1 MLLHLVDG
9 TFELF
14 RAYFGRPPRENPE
27 GNPVGAVHGLMDSM
41 LSLLR
46 ESEVTHVGVAF
57 DTVIESFR
65 NQLFAG
71 YKTGEGIEPELWA
84 QFPLAEEG
92 LRALGLTVWGMMEFE
107 ADDAMATAALRWV
120 DDVERVVICSP
131 DKDMTQAVIADRV
144 VTYDR
149 MRQVMLDEAGVNE
162 KFGVPP
168 DSIPDYLA
176 LVGDTA
182 DGIPGIPAWGAKSA
196 SAVLAEYRRL
206 DRIPLDEGEWTIK
219 VRGAA
224 RLAEN
229 LRSNIDAAKLFRTL
243 TTLRR
248 DVPLPQELPELEW
261 KGVPRD
267 TFEAFCAK
275 HDFDTIQERVPR
287 WA

>member
-9 TFELF
+9 TYELF
-14 RAYFGRPPRENPE
+14 RAYFGRPPRSNPQ
-27 GNPVGAVHGLMDSM
+27 GHPVGAVHGLLDSM
-41 LSLLR
+41 ISLLR
-46 ESEVTHVGVAF
+46 ESGVTHVAVAF

-65 NQLFAG
+65 NDLFTG

-84 QFPLAEEG
+84 QFPIAEEG
-92 LRALGLTVWGMMEFE
+92 LRALGLTVWSMVDFE

-120 DDVERVVICSP
+120 DDVEQVMICSP

-149 MRQVMLDEAGVNE
+149 MRQVLLDEEGVHG
-162 KFGVPP
+162 KFGVAP

-182 DGIPGIPAWGAKSA
+182 DGVPGVPSWGAKSA
-196 SAVLAEYRRL
+196 SAVLAEYHRL
-206 DRIPLDEGEWTIK
+206 DRIPLDENEWTIE
-219 VRGAA
+219 VRGAS

-229 LRSNIDAAKLFRTL
+229 LRTHLADAKLYRTL

-248 DVPLPQELPELEW
+248 DVPIQESLEDLEW
-261 KGVPRD
+261 QGVPRAIFD
-267 TFEAFCAK
+267 AFCDA
-275 HDFDTIQERVPR
+275 HGFDTIRDRVPR
-287 WA
+287 WS